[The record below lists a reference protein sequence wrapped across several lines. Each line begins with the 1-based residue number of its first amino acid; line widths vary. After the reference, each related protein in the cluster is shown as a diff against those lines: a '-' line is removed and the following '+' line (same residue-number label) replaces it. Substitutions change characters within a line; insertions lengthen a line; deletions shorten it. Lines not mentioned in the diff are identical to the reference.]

1 MPPIESTRFP
11 RQMGMCMVAA
21 DQNGA
26 IAMSDAL
33 NAGTGLSSSGL
44 RPSPH
49 RAADTLGRHWARIGR
64 ALCGNDYV
72 PTNLNSKQL
81 ADIGET
87 TSEAPPDPFDPPL
100 GLIGGQQKVDG
111 LPLFA
116 HPSSRLG

>member
-1 MPPIESTRFP
+1 
-11 RQMGMCMVAA
+11 MGMCMVVA

-26 IAMSDAL
+26 IAMSDTL

-49 RAADTLGRHWARIGR
+49 RAAHILGRLGARIGR
-64 ALCGNDYV
+64 ALCAKDYV
-72 PTNLNSKQL
+72 PTNLNSKLL

-87 TSEAPPDPFDPPL
+87 TSEAPPDLFDPPL
-100 GLIGGQQKVDG
+100 GLVGGQYKVDG